1 MTDKFLSKKSRARA
15 NWMTAMQ
22 TLFAAL
28 FFSLMLSVSPARAQN
43 LTIEQVPPNAIAGE
57 RELNVPATLV
67 AESRQIQ
74 AGQSVT
80 LAFVMTPK
88 PTWHGYWENP
98 GDAGIGMSFDWTL
111 PDGVTAGKAQYP
123 VPDTLLISG
132 IMNYIYKGDYAVLVN
147 LVVSERVQP
156 GPLPISVKSEWLACT
171 DEICVPEQDELSI
184 DLEVVGP
191 DAAVAL
197 DSAFNAYREALP
209 RRLGSA
215 ATFGVENDIFRL
227 SVPFPAD
234 IEISNPYFFIRED
247 GIVDYGAPQKVNRD
261 GDRLIIETAARGAGF
276 DEISGVLKVGPDMGL
291 SLTAGSGTV
300 EMSGVRFVGN
310 NVGGFGDGQSQASLL
325 LLALG
330 GAVLGGLLLNLMPCV
345 FPILSL
351 KAISLAKAGGDEG
364 VVRRDALAYTAGVVV
379 VATALGALLLA
390 LRASGA
396 AVGWAFQL
404 QDPRI
409 IFVLLA
415 LVTAIG
421 LNLAGLFELP
431 NINFG
436 NKLTQ
441 KDGPAG
447 SFWTGALAAFVAT
460 PCTGPFM
467 AAALGA
473 TIVLPPIAALIIFA
487 GLGVGLALPFLLIAF
502 VPAVRNRLP
511 KPGAWLDSFRKIMA
525 IPMLLTSVGL
535 IWLLGRQIGTDALG
549 VSLLFLLLVS
559 LGLWWFGSGQIK
571 GLSRGAMTT
580 AAVTAAIVG
589 GIILLPGD
597 EAMDERRVASASTA
611 TLPSEPFAEARLAEL
626 RAEGQPVFAYFTA
639 DWCITCK
646 ANEAAAV
653 QRQETADAFAAANVA
668 VLMGDWTRPDPE
680 ISKFLEKHGRAGV
693 PLYLFYAPGEEPVI
707 LPQILTVGTLTD
719 LVNPAERMA
728 NAS

>member
-1 MTDKFLSKKSRARA
+1 MTSNTSLRTIWSAQNILPFAQAMLAMLIFAAFLS
-15 NWMTAMQ
+15 T
-22 TLFAAL
+22 
-28 FFSLMLSVSPARAQN
+28 SPARAQVDLN
-43 LTIEQVPPNAIAGE
+43 KRQ
-57 RELNVPATLV
+57 LNVQATLV
-67 AESRQIQ
+67 AESQQVQ

-98 GDAGIGMSFDWTL
+98 GDAGIGMSFDWKL
-111 PDGVTAGKAQYP
+111 PEGVTAGKAQYP

-147 LVVSERVQP
+147 LVVSEKVKP

-171 DEICVPEQDELSI
+171 DEVCVPEQDELSI
-184 DLEVVGP
+184 SLQVVGP
-191 DAAVAL
+191 DAAVSL
-197 DSAFNAYREALP
+197 NNAFNDYRNALP
-209 RRLGSA
+209 RQLGSA
-215 ATFGVENDIFRL
+215 ATFMVKDDLFRL
-227 SVPFPAD
+227 SIPFPAD
-234 IEISNPYFFIRED
+234 VDVQTPYFFVKED

-261 GDRLIIETAARGAGF
+261 GDTLIIETAARGDALQN
-276 DEISGVLKVGPDMGL
+276 ISGVLKIGPSMGF
-291 SLTAGSGTV
+291 SLNASNGDV
-300 EMSGVRFVGN
+300 EMSGVPLISS
-310 NVGGFGDGQSQASLL
+310 GDGENFIGGDDQSKTSLL
-325 LLALG
+325 LIALG
-330 GAVLGGLLLNLMPCV
+330 GAIIGGLLLNLMPCV

-379 VATALGALLLA
+379 VATGLGGLLLA
-390 LRASGA
+390 LRASGV

-421 LNLAGLFELP
+421 FNLAGLFELP

-436 NKLTQ
+436 NKLAQ

-502 VPAVRNRLP
+502 IPAIRSRLP
-511 KPGAWLDSFRKIMA
+511 KPGAWLDGFRKAMA
-525 IPMLLTSVGL
+525 IPMFLTAIGL
-535 IWLLGRQIGTDALG
+535 IWLLGRQIGEDGLAL
-549 VSLLFLLLVS
+549 SLIFLLIVTLI
-559 LGLWWFGSGQIK
+559 LWWFGGGQMK
-571 GLSRGAMTT
+571 GLSRGTVTT
-580 AAVTAAIVG
+580 GALAAAIIG
-589 GIILLPGD
+589 GVLFLPNE
-597 EAMDERRVASASTA
+597 EAMDSQRLATASSA
-611 TLPSEPFAEARLAEL
+611 TLPSEPFSEARLSEL
-626 RAEGQPVFAYFTA
+626 RASDQPVFAYFTA

-653 QRQETADAFAAANVA
+653 QRQETADAFATADVA
-668 VLMGDWTRPDPE
+668 VLMGDWTRPDPV

-693 PLYLFYAPGEEPVI
+693 PLYLYYAPGKEPVI

-719 LVNPAERMA
+719 LVT
-728 NAS
+728 